1 MSNTNTESKTTAY
14 VGGLDHSM
22 TEELVHAAF
31 IPFGDIV
38 SVQLANDP
46 GSRNPHKGYGF
57 VEFEEEEDC
66 EAAIDNMNL
75 AELHGKVIKVTKAKP
90 HRVLAGSNRAVWS
103 DDAWLQKH
111 AVPQTEPAEEA
122 KSPSEPP
129 PPSP

>member
-1 MSNTNTESKTTAY
+1 MRNRL
-14 VGGLDHSM
+14 G
-22 TEELVHAAF
+22 
-31 IPFGDIV
+31 
-38 SVQLANDP
+38 
-46 GSRNPHKGYGF
+46 NPHKGYGF

-90 HRVLAGSNRAVWS
+90 HRVLAGSNRAGQCIYTIRKRTTDLIMGCYIVWS